1 MPLISNSIPNLIN
14 GVSQQ
19 PYALRL
25 ASQCEAQENGFSSV
39 VEGLKKRPMSE
50 YIAKLEV
57 GTLTTPFLHTI
68 NRDLTERYIMTAQ
81 GLNVKVYELDGTE
94 KTVNFEDVSDVS
106 LTAIVA
112 TGSGTAF
119 EVHQRSTVST
129 IQLVSAGI
137 TTATVI
143 WEKSATGLWAGEETT
158 VRTDTADTDGTVA
171 WTAGDFIRA
180 RCSAWTSGTITAT
193 ITSSKAN
200 YLNVTNQRDSLQA
213 LSVADNTFLVNKTVV
228 PAMTADLTTV
238 FGEEYLIFIKA
249 MPSAAYSSATTITVD
264 GTTVTPSFDIDQ
276 VDYAANIMT
285 ALAANGTING
295 AFTFSRERTTI
306 RIKKDDGTA
315 FEMKADNARD
325 DHVKIIKKKTQRFT
339 DLPVIAPTGMVIEVI
354 GDQSSSFDNYFVKF
368 QPDND
373 TATFDTG
380 LWIETVKEGITS
392 TLDKNLMPH
401 LLVRESDGTFTFK
414 RADWGERMK
423 GDELSAPV
431 SSFIGQKING
441 TFFFKNRIGFLA
453 DTNVIMSEAGE
464 FFNFF
469 PTTVTTLLNSD
480 PIDVATSG
488 SSGDGVSVPIL
499 RHAVPFDENLL
510 VFSDQTQFTLTGGTD
525 GLTPRS
531 VAVDVTTEFETGSL
545 ARPVNAGKNLYFP
558 SNDGDYSRMREYF
571 VDGETGVND
580 AADITAH
587 CPKYVPKDIRRIAV
601 STTSDIL
608 LCLSNEDTQ
617 RLYVYKYFWSGNEKL
632 QSSWS
637 RWDFNGAIVH
647 DISII
652 GNSAFMVMQYADAVY
667 LQKMD
672 LDPGRVD
679 NINSA
684 YLSTLDRRVDETVC
698 TVAYDAGTNLS
709 TITLPYV
716 VSTATDLEGNA
727 IQMRVV
733 TRQVTTEAPGVR
745 LQNVTVT
752 DVDELTVDGDQ
763 TATKFYVGEAYKKS
777 YTFSTQVLKEADAG
791 GSEKVIGDG
800 RLQLRTWSLVF
811 DNTGYFVLKITPAH
825 TGETSSYP
833 LGIRLGTV
841 NSVIGTPP
849 ISSGTFKVP
858 VLAKNDEVT
867 ITVENDTHLPSH
879 LLSAEWEGFFTLRA
893 DRYRS

>member
-19 PYALRL
+19 PFALRL
-25 ASQCEAQENGFSSV
+25 ASQCQAQENAYSSV
-39 VEGLKKRPMSE
+39 VEGLKKRPMTE
-50 YIAKLEV
+50 FIAKLEV
-57 GTLTTPFLHTI
+57 GTLTAPFLHTI

-94 KTVNFEDVSDVS
+94 RTVNFEDVADVS
-106 LTAIVA
+106 LSAVVA
-112 TGSGTAF
+112 VGAGTAF
-119 EVHQRSTVST
+119 EIHQRSTVST
-129 IQLVSAGI
+129 IQLTTTGI

-143 WEKSATGLWAGEETT
+143 WEKSSTGAFAGEETT
-158 VRTDTADTDGTVA
+158 VRTDTADTDATVA
-171 WTAGDFIRA
+171 WTAGDYIRA
-180 RCSAWTSGTITAT
+180 RVSAWTSGTITAT
-193 ITSSKAN
+193 ATSAKAN
-200 YLNVTNQRDSLQA
+200 YLNLTNQRDNLQA
-213 LSVADNTFLVNKTVV
+213 LSVADNTFLVNKQVV
-228 PAMTADLTTV
+228 PAMEGSTTTS
-238 FGEEYLIFIKA
+238 FGEEYLIFVKA
-249 MPSAAYSSATTITVD
+249 MPAASYSSATTITVD

-276 VDYAANIMT
+276 VDYATNIIT

-306 RIKKDDGTA
+306 RIKKNDGAA
-315 FEMKADNARD
+315 FELKANNARD
-325 DHVKIIKKKTQRFT
+325 DHIKIIKKKTQRFT
-339 DLPVIAPTGMVIEVI
+339 DLPTIAPTGMVIEVV
-354 GDQSSSFDNYFVKF
+354 GDQSSSFDNYYVKF
-368 QPDND
+368 EPDNE

-392 TLDKNLMPH
+392 TLNKNLMPH

-414 RADWGERMK
+414 RADWGQRTK
-423 GDELSAPV
+423 GDELSAPEP
-431 SSFIGQKING
+431 SFVGQTING
-441 TFFFKNRIGFLA
+441 TYFFKNRIGFLA

-469 PTTVTTLLNSD
+469 PTTVTTLLNGD

-510 VFSDQTQFTLTGGTD
+510 IFSDQTQFTLTGGAD
-525 GLTPRS
+525 GLTPSS
-531 VAVDVTTEFETGSL
+531 VAVNVTTEFETGSL

-601 STTSDIL
+601 STTSDVLI
-608 LCLSNEDTQ
+608 CLSNEDTQ
-617 RLYVYKYFWSGNEKL
+617 RLYIYKYFWSGNEKL

-637 RWDFNGAIVH
+637 RWDFNGATIH

-652 GNSAFMVMQYADAVY
+652 GNAAYMVMQYADAVY
-667 LQKMD
+667 LQKMS

-679 NINSA
+679 NINSS
-684 YLSTLDRRVDETVC
+684 YLTTLDRRIDETAC
-698 TVAYDAGTNLS
+698 TVTYDVGTALS
-709 TITLPYV
+709 TITLPYNV
-716 VSTATDLEGNA
+716 NTATGLDGNP

-733 TRQVTTEAPGVR
+733 TRRATTETPGVR
-745 LQNVTVT
+745 LQNVTVV
-752 DVDELTVDGDQ
+752 DVNQLTVSGDH
-763 TATKFYVGEAYKKS
+763 TATKFYVGEAYKKT
-777 YTFSTQVLKEADAG
+777 YTFSTQVLKESDKG
-791 GSEKVIGDG
+791 GSEKAIGDG
-800 RLQLRTWSLVF
+800 RLQLRTWSIVY
-811 DNTGYFVLKITPAH
+811 DNTGYFVLKITPSH

-858 VLAKNDEVT
+858 ILAKNDEVT
-867 ITVENDTHLPSH
+867 ITIENDTHLPSH
-879 LLSAEWEGFFTLRA
+879 LLSAEWEGFFTLRS
-893 DRYRS
+893 DRYRA

>member
-19 PYALRL
+19 PFALRL

-50 YIAKLEV
+50 YIAKLET

-106 LTAIVA
+106 LSAVVA
-112 TGSGTAF
+112 TGAGTAY

-129 IQLVSAGI
+129 IQLVTTGI
-137 TTATVI
+137 TTATVL
-143 WEKSATGLWAGEETT
+143 WEKSSTGLWAGEETT
-158 VRTDTADTDGTVA
+158 VRTDAANTDGTVA

-180 RCSAWTSGTITAT
+180 RVSAWTSGTITAT
-193 ITSSKAN
+193 ATSKKAN
-200 YLNVTNQRDSLQA
+200 YLDLVNQRDDLQA
-213 LSVADNTFLVNKTVV
+213 LSVADNTFLVNKNVV
-228 PAMTADLTTV
+228 PAMMGDTTTS
-238 FGEEYLIFIKA
+238 FGEEYLIFVKA

-306 RIKKDDGTA
+306 RIKKNDGA
-315 FEMKADNARD
+315 SFEMKADNARD
-325 DHVKIIKKKTQRFT
+325 DHIKIIKKKTQRFT
-339 DLPVIAPTGMVIEVI
+339 DLPTIAPTGMVIEVV
-354 GDQSSSFDNYFVKF
+354 GDQSSSFDNYYVIF

-380 LWIETVKEGITS
+380 LWVETVKEGITS

-401 LLVRESDGTFTFK
+401 LLVRESNGTFTFK
-414 RADWGERMK
+414 RADWSLRAK
-423 GDELSAPV
+423 GDELSAPAP
-431 SSFIGQKING
+431 SFVGQQING

-510 VFSDQTQFTLTGGTD
+510 VFSDQTQFTLTGGAD

-558 SNDGDYSRMREYF
+558 SNDGDFSRMREYF

-652 GNSAFMVMQYADAVY
+652 SNSAYMVMQYADAVY
-667 LQKMD
+667 LQKVD

-679 NINSA
+679 NINST
-684 YLSTLDRRVDETVC
+684 YLSTLDRRVNESVC
-698 TVAYDAGTNLS
+698 TVAYDAATHTS
-709 TITLPYV
+709 TITLPYN
-716 VSTATDLEGNA
+716 VSTATDLSGNA

-733 TRQVTTEAPGVR
+733 SRRVTTETPGVR

-763 TATKFYVGEAYKKS
+763 TAAKFYVGEAYKKS
-777 YTFSTQVLKEADAG
+777 YTFSTQVLKEADSG

-800 RLQLRTWSLVF
+800 RLQLRTWSLVY

-849 ISSGTFKVP
+849 IASGTFKVP

-867 ITVENDTHLPSH
+867 ITIENDTHLPSH